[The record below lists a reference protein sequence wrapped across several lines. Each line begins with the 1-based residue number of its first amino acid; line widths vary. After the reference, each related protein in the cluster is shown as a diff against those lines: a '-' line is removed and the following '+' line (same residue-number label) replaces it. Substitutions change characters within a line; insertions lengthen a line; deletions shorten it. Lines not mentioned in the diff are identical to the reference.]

1 MSDEIKVGEVA
12 KAVPWKGFA
21 KVLSLHTASTGKQ
34 WAWIE
39 WEDGY
44 CASVGAFDLTRIELE
59 KITLTPR
66 FGIGEKVKIRFGE
79 VVKINAVVVAYRDNE
94 NWLWAEDQLEPIP
107 TPCPTCKGS
116 GKSEG
121 SA

>member
-1 MSDEIKVGEVA
+1 MSDNINVGDRVRGA
-12 KAVPWKGFA
+12 F
-21 KVLSLHTASTGKQ
+21 TGRSGTVIAITEQ
-34 WAWIE
+34 WAWIRNSGE
-39 WEDGY
+39 PFTIPL
-44 CASVGAFDLTRIELE
+44 CNLTRIELE